1 MLTYI
6 IRRLVTALFIILA
19 AAFLV
24 YMLIAYSDD
33 PLKDLRVNP
42 SPNRDSLIRQRIEL
56 LDLNTPP
63 PLRFFKWLGG
73 AAGCITPFLTQCTLG
88 SSIQGQQVTQALG
101 TAVGNTL
108 QLVVVATLLSIVI
121 GVTMGIITAL
131 RQYSALDYTATFIT
145 FLCFSL
151 PSFWLAVLLK
161 EYGAIGFNQ
170 FLSNG
175 KIPLP
180 ALLIIGAITGIVW
193 ALFAT
198 GKPLR
203 RLIFGVI
210 GFAVGLLVFLYLDL
224 TDWFQKPNLG
234 PILIA
239 IFGAGIATLVTILV
253 TGLKNKR
260 AWYTGLIQV
269 VLGLVAYYVLNP
281 TVFNTATW
289 TTLLVLALIAIAV
302 GLLTGF
308 LMAGQDRGQ
317 SMRVGAFTALLMGG
331 LVVLDRF
338 MITWPQYVSTPRV
351 RGPIATV
358 GAETPGLD
366 GDFWITGLDKYTHL
380 VLPTITLLLV
390 GMATY
395 TRYARSST
403 LETMN
408 QDYIRTARS
417 KGLSERTVV
426 MRHAFRNMLIPLTT
440 ILALDFGAVIGGAAI
455 TENVFAFQGM
465 GQLFVQA
472 LNRFDPNIMMGV
484 FLVTGVAALVMN
496 LIADLTYSALDPR
509 VRVKS

>member
-6 IRRLVTALFIILA
+6 IRRLITAIFLILV

-33 PLKDLRVNP
+33 PLRDLRVNP
-42 SPNRDSLIRQRIEL
+42 SPNRDELIRQRVEL

-63 PLRFFKWLGG
+63 PLRFFIWLGG
-73 AAGCITPFLTQCTLG
+73 AAGCLAPMFATCDLG
-88 SSIQGQQVTQALG
+88 GSIQGQQVSSALG
-101 TAVGNTL
+101 NAVGNTL
-108 QLVVVATLLSIVI
+108 QLVIVATLLSIVI

-131 RQYSALDYTATFIT
+131 RQYSTLDYVATFVT

-161 EYGAIGFNQ
+161 EYAAIGFNQ
-170 FLSNG
+170 FLASG
-175 KIPLP
+175 SIPIP
-180 ALLIIGAITGIVW
+180 ALIIIGVVTAIVW

-198 GKPLR
+198 GSALR
-203 RLIFGVI
+203 RLAFAGMGFVFGV
-210 GFAVGLLVFLYLDL
+210 AVFLYLDL
-224 TDWFQKPNLG
+224 TNWFQRPNLG
-234 PILIA
+234 PLLLVV
-239 IFGAGIATLVTILV
+239 FGAGIATLVTILV
-253 TGLKNKR
+253 TGLNNKR

-269 VLGLVAYYVLNP
+269 VLGMVGYYVLNAS
-281 TVFNTATW
+281 VFPSLTW
-289 TTLLVLALIAIAV
+289 LTLLVLALIAIAV
-302 GLLTGF
+302 GLAVGF
-308 LMAGQDRGQ
+308 LMGGQDRGQ
-317 SMRVGAFTALLMGG
+317 SMRVGALTALLMGA
-331 LVVLDRF
+331 LLVLDRF
-338 MITWPQYVSTPRV
+338 MISWPSYVNNPRV

-358 GAETPGLD
+358 GAETPGLQ

-380 VLPTITLLLV
+380 ILPTVTLMLV

-408 QDYIRTARS
+408 QDYIRTARA

-440 ILALDFGAVIGGAAI
+440 VLALDFGAVIGGAAI

-472 LNRFDPNIMMGV
+472 LNRFDPNVMMGV
-484 FLVTGVAALVMN
+484 FLVTGVAALIMN
-496 LIADLTYSALDPR
+496 LLADLTYSALDPR